1 MEWDKDR
8 LTILTL
14 KFINDELTLEEQM
27 ELEAWLEA
35 SPVNRQRFQQRV
47 DPQNMLKAMAIRE
60 TASEGKEAAKARMNW
75 EASVQQ
81 NRPDAIVLQRR
92 RWGRISIAAAVVMMV
107 LAGSVFLLFR
117 RTRQEGKAELARVVA
132 DLPPG
137 GNKAI
142 LTLANGSTIA
152 LDEVQKGVIARQ
164 GHSAIVKTAGGQLLY
179 EKEDTVAAIG
189 YNVITTPRG
198 GQYQVQ
204 LPDGTKVWLNAGSSV
219 RFPTAFTG
227 GRRVVEMSGEAY
239 FEVVRSVRQPFI
251 VKAGKEEIED
261 LGTHFNVNAYDDE
274 PAIKTTLLDGS
285 VEIEG
290 QILHPG
296 QQANIDKNGQLRL
309 IDHADTEEAV
319 AWKNGLFE
327 FNGADITTVMRAI
340 SRWYDIEINYE
351 AQKDSHR
358 FTGQISREARA
369 SEALQILATSG
380 YHFEIKGKVVTVL
393 P

>member
-8 LTILTL
+8 LTMLTL
-14 KFINDELTLEEQM
+14 KFIDGELTLEEQM

-35 SPVNRQRFQQRV
+35 SPVNRQRFQQRI
-47 DPQNMLKAMAIRE
+47 DPENMLKAMAIRE
-60 TASEGKEAAKARMNW
+60 AASEGKEAAKARMNW
-75 EASVQQ
+75 ETSV
-81 NRPDAIVLQRR
+81 RR
-92 RWGRISIAAAVVMMV
+92 DRHWGRISIAAAAIIIILV
-107 LAGSVFLLFR
+107 GSVFLLFR
-117 RTRQEGKAELARVVA
+117 KTRQGGTAELAQVVA

-137 GNKAI
+137 GNKAV
-142 LTLANGSTIA
+142 LTLANGSTIE

-164 GHSAIVKTAGGQLLY
+164 GHSAIVKTAGGELLY
-179 EKEDTVAAIG
+179 EKQDTVAAIG

-227 GRRVVEMSGEAY
+227 GRREVEMKGEAY
-239 FEVVRSVRQPFI
+239 FEVVPSARQPFI
-251 VKAGKEEIED
+251 VKTGKEEIKD
-261 LGTHFNVNAYDDE
+261 IGTHFDVNAYDDE
-274 PAIKTTLLDGS
+274 PAMRTTLLEGS

-296 QQANIDKNGQLRL
+296 QQASIDKNGQLRL

-340 SRWYDIEINYE
+340 GRWYDVEINYE

-358 FTGQISREARA
+358 FTGQISRNAKA
-369 SEALQILATSG
+369 SDALQILATSG

>member
-8 LTILTL
+8 LTMLTL
-14 KFINDELTLEEQM
+14 KFINGELTLEEQM

-35 SPVNRQRFQQRV
+35 SPVNRQRFQQRI
-47 DPQNMLKAMAIRE
+47 DPENMLKAMAIRE
-60 TASEGKEAAKARMNW
+60 AAGEGKETAKARMNW
-75 EASVQQ
+75 ETGVQE
-81 NRPDAIVLQRR
+81 NRPDVIPLKER
-92 RWGRISIAAAVVMMV
+92 RWGRISIAAAVIVMV
-107 LAGSVFLLFR
+107 LAGSIFLLFK
-117 RTRQEGKAELARVVA
+117 RTRQGGTADLTRIVA

-137 GNKAI
+137 GNKAV
-142 LTLANGSTIA
+142 LTLANGSTIV
-152 LDEVQKGVIARQ
+152 LDEAQKGIIARQ
-164 GHSAIVKTAGGQLLY
+164 GHSAIVKAAGGQLLY
-179 EKEDTVAAIG
+179 EKDDTAAALG

-198 GQYQVQ
+198 GQYQVR

-227 GRRVVEMSGEAY
+227 GCREVEMRGEAY
-239 FEVVRSVRQPFI
+239 FEVVHSARQPFI

-261 LGTHFNVNAYDDE
+261 IGTHFNVNAYDDE
-274 PAIKTTLLDGS
+274 PAMKTTLLEGS
-285 VEIEG
+285 VKIEG

-296 QQANIDKNGQLRL
+296 QQANIDKKGQWKL

-340 SRWYDIEINYE
+340 GRWYDVQINYE

-358 FTGQISREARA
+358 FTGQISRNAKA